1 MLRSLSS
8 SSLKEVVTKYL
19 MSQPAKEVTVY
30 INSFFNCAR
39 QTPIVLLTALK
50 LMIEKLALN
59 DCRLKNLCETGTPP
73 GHPCSSQE
81 SSSLTRTL
89 LPPPMTF
96 LLFWTPS
103 DPIFVTSD
111 SSLSNVFWNMWKTI
125 LFKTFDK
132 VLLDVNSSTMCWE
145 HKFREKRRKFFEE
158 GGRMSELKA
167 LLVSERVFSL
177 EDQRSAQACCYRNFS
192 EYNEE
197 TLNNLLFMSD
207 CHLYIAIPKW
217 EVVKENHQSQFD

>member
-1 MLRSLSS
+1 MIAGWR
-8 SSLKEVVTKYL
+8 T
-19 MSQPAKEVTVY
+19 
-30 INSFFNCAR
+30 CAR
-39 QTPIVLLTALK
+39 
-50 LMIEKLALN
+50 LALH
-59 DCRLKNLCETGTPP
+59 LVILAPVKNPP
-73 GHPCSSQE
+73 HWLGPSCHFQWHFCSFGHQVIPY
-81 SSSLTRTL
+81 LYITY
-89 LPPPMTF
+89 
-96 LLFWTPS
+96 
-103 DPIFVTSD
+103 